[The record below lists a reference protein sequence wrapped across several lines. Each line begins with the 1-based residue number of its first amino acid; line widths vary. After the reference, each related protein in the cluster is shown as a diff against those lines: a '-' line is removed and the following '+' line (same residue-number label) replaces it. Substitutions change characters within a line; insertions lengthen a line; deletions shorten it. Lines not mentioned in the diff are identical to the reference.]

1 MGLVR
6 HKRMAAAI
14 ALMAIAHAGYARSDA
29 PKENDRSKLLG
40 AREGTELARM
50 ALQYRPDDGVKPDCS
65 HLVNQIY
72 REAGLNFRFASSS
85 EIYAGIDPFQRVR
98 HPQPG
103 DLIVWRGR
111 HFIKDE
117 GDPNYQSLRRNG
129 ARYGGTRDY
138 SELGLAKRVE
148 LAPGAVIEVSGRFH
162 RTERYYEY
170 SYRVVSIVAVGWRL
184 R

>member
-50 ALQYRPDDGVKPDCS
+50 AIQYRPVDGVKPDCS

-72 REAGLNFRFASSS
+72 PDAGLNFRSPSTS
-85 EIYAGIDPFQRVR
+85 EIYAGIDQFQRVH

-103 DLIVWRGR
+103 ALIV
-111 HFIKDE
+111 
-117 GDPNYQSLRRNG
+117 
-129 ARYGGTRDY
+129 
-138 SELGLAKRVE
+138 
-148 LAPGAVIEVSGRFH
+148 
-162 RTERYYEY
+162 
-170 SYRVVSIVAVGWRL
+170 
-184 R
+184 